1 VRLTGIHKIQHVIIV
16 MQENRSFDNYFGTY
30 PGADGIP
37 MADGRP
43 TVCIPDVT
51 LGHCVPPFHDKALV
65 NLGGP
70 HSNRAADKDI
80 NGGKMN
86 GFLNVL
92 AGLPICDPVLNIP
105 NCRPPPEKGPPDV
118 VGWHDAREIPNYWR
132 YAQRFTLQDHMFQGV
147 RSWSL
152 PAHLDMVS
160 GWSADCASHTDPMS
174 CHTELGNPRGWPD
187 LAPINQANEKVG
199 YAWTDLTYLMYKA
212 GVDWAY
218 YVTPGTEPDCVT
230 GSMTCPPEEQSPF
243 TPGIWNPL
251 PGFRT
256 VHEDGQLGNVQSS
269 ARFFVAAK
277 AGTLPAVSWV
287 IPSNEAS
294 EHPGNSLATG
304 QAWVTSVI
312 NAAMQSPDWSSS
324 AIFLSWDDYGGFY
337 DHLLPPHVK
346 GGGGLGLR
354 VPALVISPYARAGYI
369 DHQLLSTDS
378 YLKFI
383 EDVFL
388 GGQRID
394 PATDG
399 RPDSRPF
406 VVEDRPGLGDLSNDF
421 DFKQTPLPPLIL
433 PLHPPPGPASVPGT

>member
-1 VRLTGIHKIQHVIIV
+1 MVSSKIGPLNDASPITISGILRRTPGPSDRRGRDSTSRSAGTAKDSGVWTVASRSPNRELRSNGLDRRAAGCVNYHTAVLPPRRPPILMMGNRRRSWAYGVAAAVALVVAAECTGSSPGPSSNGPPASSADPTRLTGIHKIQHVIIV

-43 TVCIPDVT
+43 KVCIPDVS

-80 NGGKMN
+80 NDGKMN

-92 AGLPICDPVLNIP
+92 AGLPICDPLLNIP

-132 YAQRFTLQDHMFQGV
+132 YAQRFALQDHMFEGV

-199 YAWTDLTYLMYKA
+199 YAWTDLTYLMYRA

-218 YVTPGTEPDCVT
+218 YVTPGIEPDCVT
-230 GSMTCPPEEQSPF
+230 GSMTCAPEEQSPF
-243 TPGIWNPL
+243 
-251 PGFRT
+251 
-256 VHEDGQLGNVQSS
+256 
-269 ARFFVAAK
+269 
-277 AGTLPAVSWV
+277 
-287 IPSNEAS
+287 
-294 EHPGNSLATG
+294 
-304 QAWVTSVI
+304 
-312 NAAMQSPDWSSS
+312 
-324 AIFLSWDDYGGFY
+324 
-337 DHLLPPHVK
+337 
-346 GGGGLGLR
+346 
-354 VPALVISPYARAGYI
+354 
-369 DHQLLSTDS
+369 
-378 YLKFI
+378 
-383 EDVFL
+383 
-388 GGQRID
+388 
-394 PATDG
+394 
-399 RPDSRPF
+399 
-406 VVEDRPGLGDLSNDF
+406 
-421 DFKQTPLPPLIL
+421 
-433 PLHPPPGPASVPGT
+433 